1 MVDLVQFGQHLQRIV
16 PQFIKQ
22 VTLWKDELAV
32 HTKSEF
38 LVPLA
43 EFLKKDEQMKF
54 QQLVELTAT
63 DYPAD
68 PDRFHLNYMLL
79 SHQFRIRL
87 QIRLAVPDLTP
98 VPSLTGIY
106 PSANWPEREV
116 YDMYGITFTSHPD
129 LRRILTD
136 YGFEGHPLRKD
147 FPLSGFTQVRWDG
160 EKKRVV
166 EEPVKLTQEFRRFDL
181 KSPWETLST
190 QIATIPLSEKELAE
204 NIDLPKN
211 KE

>member
-1 MVDLVQFGQHLQRIV
+1 MADLVQFGQHLQRLV

-22 VTLWKDELAV
+22 VVLWKDELAV
-32 HTKSEF
+32 HTNSEF

-43 EFLKKDEQMKF
+43 EFLKNNDQMRF
-54 QQLVELTAT
+54 HQLVELTAT
-63 DYPAD
+63 DYPTD
-68 PDRFHLNYMLL
+68 PNRFHLNYMLL
-79 SHQFRIRL
+79 SHHYRMRL
-87 QIRLAVPDLTP
+87 QLRLAVPDLTP
-98 VPSLTGIY
+98 VPSITGLY

-116 YDMYGITFTSHPD
+116 YDMYGISFTSHPD

-166 EEPVKLTQEFRRFDL
+166 EEPVNLAQEFRVFDL
-181 KSPWETLST
+181 MSPWETLSN
-190 QIATIPLSEKELAE
+190 QIITKPLSNEEAANISEK
-204 NIDLPKN
+204 